1 MDQATIV
8 GKLIKLTKQ
17 LYPTGR
23 AFKIPEGG
31 WYYRLHAGLAQSEAR
46 AYAAVTGV
54 LDGILP
60 DNPRFTADDASA
72 WERRLG
78 LIDGTG
84 VSLEDR
90 KAAIRRK
97 MNHPGPIAARGNWM
111 YVEAQ
116 LQLAGFQVWV
126 HENRFSNGSGGFIT
140 VGPWDALANVGY
152 GQHSDDTEHGDDL
165 EHGDDTTY
173 YSTLFD
179 CAEHGDDM
187 EHGEMEHGDCSYNQ
201 KVVNSLDAIIDAGFY
216 VPTNNLKA
224 TFYIGGQVF
233 GTFADVP
240 ASREIE
246 FRQLILKLKQ
256 TQNVAFLLV
265 NYTA

>member
-1 MDQATIV
+1 MDQGTIV
-8 GKLIKLTKQ
+8 GKIIKLTKQ

-31 WYYRLHAGLAQSEAR
+31 WYYRLHVGLAQSEAR

-126 HENRFSNGSGGFIT
+126 HENRFSDGAGGWVT
-140 VGPWDALANVGY
+140 VGPWNALVDVDY
-152 GQHSDDTEHGDDL
+152 GQLGEYELGEFELGSDES
-165 EHGDDTTY
+165 Y
-173 YSTLFD
+173 YSEFFN
-179 CAEHGDDM
+179 CAEL
-187 EHGEMEHGDCSYNQ
+187 GEMELGEMELGSCNYNQ
-201 KVVNSLDAIIDAGFY
+201 KVVNSIDAEVDAGFY

-265 NYTA
+265 NYTT

>member
-1 MDQATIV
+1 MDFTTAQN
-8 GKLIKLTKQ
+8 KLIKLTKQ

-23 AFKIPEGG
+23 AFKIPENG
-31 WYYRLHAGLAQSEAR
+31 WYYRMHKGLAASEAR
-46 AYAAVTGV
+46 AYLEVVGV
-54 LDGILP
+54 LDAILP

-116 LQLAGFQVWV
+116 LQLAGFNVWV
-126 HENRFSNGSGGFIT
+126 HENRFSDGAGGWVTI
-140 VGPWDALANVGY
+140 GPWDALVNVDYSELGESEL
-152 GQHSDDTEHGDDL
+152 GEFELGSDES
-165 EHGDDTTY
+165 Y
-173 YSTLFD
+173 YSDLFN
-179 CAEHGDDM
+179 CAELGNFGL
-187 EHGEMEHGDCSYNQ
+187 GEMEMGSCNYNQ
-201 KVVNSLDAIIDAGFY
+201 KVVSYLEAEKDANFY

-224 TFYIGGQVF
+224 TFYIGGETF
-233 GTFADVP
+233 GTFADVL
-240 ASREIE
+240 ASRETE

-265 NYTA
+265 NYTT